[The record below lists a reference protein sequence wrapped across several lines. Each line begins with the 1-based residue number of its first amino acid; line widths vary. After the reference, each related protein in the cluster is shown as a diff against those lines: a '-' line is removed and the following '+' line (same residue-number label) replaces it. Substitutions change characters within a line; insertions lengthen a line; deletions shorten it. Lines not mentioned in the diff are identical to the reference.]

1 MMRAPLRRV
10 ILAPEKRL
18 TAARCCAQAP
28 TSLGHR
34 SDVPAELAVQSRMQ
48 PLPVASQRANGSS
61 LIQQSGR

>member
-10 ILAPEKRL
+10 IFAPGQRL
-18 TAARCCAQAP
+18 TAARSYE
-28 TSLGHR
+28 SLGHR
-34 SDVPAELAVQSRMQ
+34 SDVKAELAVQSRMQ